1 MNEVL
6 HAQEILAERFDVA
19 SDVWS
24 ATSYTELRREALEV
38 ERWNLLHPEQTA
50 RVPFVAQL
58 LSDGTPVVAAS
69 DYVKALPDGVA
80 KWVPGRFVSLG
91 TDGFGRSETRE
102 ALRDHFEVDRNHIA
116 FAALAALVRE
126 ERIPARIA
134 VEARAALG
142 IDTERGDPARA

>member
-6 HAQEILAERFDVA
+6 RAQEILAERFGVA

-38 ERWNLLHPEQTA
+38 ERWNLLHPEAEA

-58 LSDGTPVVAAS
+58 LGDGVPVVAAS

-80 KWVPGRFVSLG
+80 KWVPGRLVSLG

-126 ERIPARIA
+126 ETIPARVA
-134 VEARAALG
+134 VEARATLG
-142 IDTERGDPARA
+142 IDAERGDPARA